1 MKTKSTVNTTK
12 TERLF
17 KEHYTLLCLV
27 AFSILKDKDTA
38 RDVVHDFFISYWQK
52 RKTISITISFQA
64 YAVRAVKNL
73 SLIAIK
79 KLHKEQSLDAIAL
92 TKQEDDVYNETDIFK
107 RHDKLWELL
116 NQLPCSRKEIFISSV
131 VHGQSYAEIAELNG
145 ISINTVKTQMKRAYA
160 FLRSNAKESDLVF
173 SFCTLGVFYFNT
185 SIIPFFLYN

>member
-173 SFCTLGVFYFNT
+173 SVYALGVFYFNS